1 MIDKIMHTGQ
11 CHCGVVQFDFTA
23 PAIVDVTECDC
34 SICNM
39 TGYQHVFVPQ
49 SDLQIT
55 SGEDNLALY
64 TFNTGA
70 AKHLF
75 CKTCG
80 IKPLY
85 VPRSHPDCYSVNL
98 RCIVPGTLI
107 VGKRIAFSGTSWES
121 NIDALKQET

>member
-1 MIDKIMHTGQ
+1 MPIHKGQ
-11 CHCGVVQFDFTA
+11 CHCSAVQFSFTA
-23 PAIVDVTECDC
+23 PSIVDVTVCDC

-39 TGYQHVFVPQ
+39 TGYQHVFIPQ
-49 SDLQIT
+49 KDLKFIT
-55 SGEDNLALY
+55 GEDHLELY

-85 VPRSHPDCYSVNL
+85 IPRSHPDCYSVNL
-98 RCIVPGTLI
+98 RCVTPATLD
-107 VGKRIAFSGTSWES
+107 VGKHIPFSGSNWEQ
-121 NIDALKQET
+121 NIEDLKRET

>member
-1 MIDKIMHTGQ
+1 MPDHKGQ
-11 CHCGVVQFDFTA
+11 CHCGAVQFTFTA
-23 PAIVDVTECDC
+23 PATIDVTECDC

-39 TGYQHVFVPQ
+39 TAYQHIFIPQ
-49 SDLQIT
+49 GDLKFT
-55 SGEDNLALY
+55 SGEENLSLY

-85 VPRSHPDCYSVNL
+85 IPRSHPECYSVNL
-98 RCIVPGTLI
+98 RCITPGTLS
-107 VGKRIAFSGTSWES
+107 VGKRIPFSGSNWES
-121 NIDALKQET
+121 NIAELKRET